1 VADRSGGRDARVP
14 DAADRSLPNIQNRE
28 EQMAT
33 VSSRLVMVLAAA
45 LGLAV
50 LAPTGADAVGAGKTC
65 GGIRG
70 ISCDYGLWCDLTP
83 KSCKVSDA
91 QGKCVKVPTVCT
103 KIYKPVCGCDGKT
116 YGNNCDRLAAKAQL
130 DHVGKCQ

>member
-1 VADRSGGRDARVP
+1 
-14 DAADRSLPNIQNRE
+14 
-28 EQMAT
+28 MAT

-50 LAPTGADAVGAGKTC
+50 LVPTGADAVGAGQTC

-70 ISCDYGLWCDLTP
+70 ISCDYGLWCDLKP
-83 KSCKVSDA
+83 KSCKVADA
-91 QGKCVKVPTVCT
+91 QGKCVKVPTACT

-130 DHVGKCQ
+130 DHVGKCK